1 MEARFRG
8 SGFELINSGIT
19 LFIFCFLAQDSQT
32 LFPSDSQTRISK
44 TRIPNLESR
53 KPESRN
59 PTLKLPTVLPSTI
72 HHYILPDDA

>member
-8 SGFELINSGIT
+8 SGFELISSRIN

-44 TRIPNLESR
+44 TRISKTR
-53 KPESRN
+53 I

>member
-19 LFIFCFLAQDSQT
+19 LFIFCFLALDSQT
-32 LFPSDSQTRISK
+32 RIPSDSQTR
-44 TRIPNLESR
+44 
-53 KPESRN
+53 KPESRI